1 MSGALAWSS
10 IPRLVHGDAN
20 FNGAATVTGRFD
32 AVIWDFGGVL
42 TSSPF
47 EAFADYEIRHGIE
60 PGFIRRVNSHNPDHN
75 AWAKLERDEL
85 SAEGFDVAFALESE
99 ALGHRLAGSEILP
112 LIAGT
117 IRPAMVE
124 ALRRI
129 AGRMKTGCITNN
141 FRAIST
147 LQQQGSTPVFSSLY
161 KREIM
166 SLFDHVIE
174 SALVGLRKPDPAIY
188 HMMTK
193 ALDVHPERCI
203 YLDDLG
209 VNLKPARAMGM
220 QTIKVADPGTAIDEL
235 SHLLQMDLLVHP

>member
-1 MSGALAWSS
+1 
-10 IPRLVHGDAN
+10 VHGDPN
-20 FNGAATVTGRFD
+20 FNGGVAVACRFD

-85 SAEGFDVAFALESE
+85 SAAGFDLAFARESE
-99 ALGHRLAGSEILP
+99 ALGHRIAGSDILP
-112 LIAGT
+112 LIAGA

-129 AGRMKTGCITNN
+129 GEHMKTGCITNN

-147 LQQQGSTPVFSSLY
+147 LQRHESTPGYTSLY
-161 KREIM
+161 KLEIM
-166 SLFDHVIE
+166 ALFDHVIE

-188 HMMTK
+188 RMMTE
-193 ALDVHPERCI
+193 ALDVQPERCI

-220 QTIKVADPGTAIDEL
+220 QTIKVADPGAAIEEL
-235 SHLLQMDLLVHP
+235 SGLLQMDLVSHP